1 MTLFMGAL
9 AVAMVSFAAG
19 YKTGC
24 DVSFKY
30 FRSRIK
36 KKTVTK
42 TKNTNAS
49 KT

>member
-24 DVSFKY
+24 DISFKY
-30 FRSRIK
+30 FKNRLRK
-36 KKTVTK
+36 KQKTI
-42 TKNTNAS
+42 
-49 KT
+49 